1 MQAKKQVF
9 KSPPCVLIKEGV
21 AAMCSASVENTD
33 ARPVIV
39 ETFATLLR
47 IWESNLLCPI
57 EEKLS
62 CNECIF
68 LRSIVGAIGS

>member
-1 MQAKKQVF
+1 MQAKKQAF

-21 AAMCSASVENTD
+21 AAMSSASVDDTHV
-33 ARPVIV
+33 RPVIL

-47 IWESNLLCPI
+47 IWESNLLRPI

-62 CNECIF
+62 CNEGIF
-68 LRSIVGAIGS
+68 LRSIVDVIGS

>member
-1 MQAKKQVF
+1 MQAKKQAF

-21 AAMCSASVENTD
+21 AAMCNASVEYTD
-33 ARPVIV
+33 ARPVIL

-47 IWESNLLCPI
+47 MWESNLLCPI

-62 CNECIF
+62 CNQGIF
-68 LRSIVGAIGS
+68 LRSIVDAIGS